1 MKTLIIAYLTLGAVI
16 LIEHRLFAYRW
27 RHYELA
33 RRTLGIATVLFWALL
48 LAIHGIINLYSWT
61 IIAIAFGIAGAL
73 IGALY
78 TNEAA
83 RQREAKSPPGHRLYW
98 GGADGHRIP
107 FLERWSAAPRRK
119 RRNGLLQYTAPVRR
133 VAWLFATGRI
143 HRPCERCRWSTHH
156 WRRAMGFKK

>member
-27 RHYELA
+27 RHYELG

-83 RQREAKSPPGHRLYW
+83 RQREAKLKFQRYLIERLD
-98 GGADGHRIP
+98 ADADQQHPTRI
-107 FLERWSAAPRRK
+107 LREHDS
-119 RRNGLLQYTAPVRR
+119 
-133 VAWLFATGRI
+133 
-143 HRPCERCRWSTHH
+143 
-156 WRRAMGFKK
+156 